1 MGVGWSDVV
10 VALVCED
17 ERDALARDLEVHGCR
32 VSGVAGTIEQV
43 VTLASEHR
51 PHVVLLDVD
60 LPGHGLAAAREIAR
74 RVPSCAVVM
83 MGLGLADDD
92 VVIDALRAGATGYLP
107 KGIAPERLVAALNGI
122 RDGEAAMP
130 RRLVGRILEEFRAP
144 AVPRFDRASPAA
156 SRLTAREWDVMALLG
171 EGLATDQVARRLFL
185 SPTTVRVHVSSA
197 MRKLRVKDR
206 ESAFTLLRGG

>member
-1 MGVGWSDVV
+1 
-10 VALVCED
+10 
-17 ERDALARDLEVHGCR
+17 
-32 VSGVAGTIEQV
+32 
-43 VTLASEHR
+43 
-51 PHVVLLDVD
+51 
-60 LPGHGLAAAREIAR
+60 
-74 RVPSCAVVM
+74 M

-144 AVPRFDRASPAA
+144 AVPRFDRTSPAA

-206 ESAFTLLRGG
+206 ESAFTLLRDG